1 LKPGILFVSKKDPR
15 LQNANPKSQA
25 KSYYWV
31 FTLFFLLFGTLV
43 AAITS
48 LINYNIQY
56 TNIEKE
62 IEGKFIEEKQ
72 FKQELLGNFLG
83 HAQDV
88 VGAIAGNALTIVFSS
103 SSDHRDRE
111 NLNQL
116 LLAATASNAAF
127 TQLRFID
134 ASGMELVRID
144 RKKGQDSPVIAS
156 IDKLQDKS
164 ERYYF
169 KEASQL
175 SQGQFWHSNFDLNV
189 EHGKIEI
196 PIQPTF
202 RIATPVFTENKF
214 SGFIIANVSIKPL
227 LSVLGY
233 SSNFRI
239 YIIDK
244 EGEFILHPDPQQSWS
259 RYLPQ
264 RANLQSQLPEIAQSV
279 LGGVTVQRKDFF
291 SFSLDKQLHNQDK
304 AIFLLIPRKALLH
317 EFQKS
322 NLLSAGLTAITVL
335 LVSFVLSGLVAII
348 PARLQRRLSD
358 AYFEIKKSAEVI
370 NQHVITLSTDRDG
383 VIIEAS
389 AALADISACPQEDI
403 IGKSF
408 NMFQHPDAPAETFE
422 DIWQTISQGETWRG
436 DIQHLSKNGKSFWL
450 NHVITPGFDNKGV
463 INRYTS
469 ISHDISDKKELELL
483 SVTDSLTGLS
493 NRRKL
498 DAIIDLEFDR
508 FNRYGHRFSTILLD
522 VDHFKQINDQ
532 LGHEVGDKVLVEL
545 SSILSANIR
554 KSDTLGRWGGEE
566 FLIVCPETH
575 LSGAVQ
581 QAENLRKIIAAHQFP
596 GAGTLSCSFGVTA
609 SYEGDAKEDI
619 FLRSDKA
626 LYKAKNAGRN
636 CVIEMTRE

>member
-566 FLIVCPETH
+566 FLIVSPETH

>member
-1 LKPGILFVSKKDPR
+1 MSKKDPR

-566 FLIVCPETH
+566 FLIVSPETH